1 MWRARLLSERDVV
14 EAAPAGAALQPAVA
28 APEVVLQR
36 CFSYSGALGRCAA
49 RGVCRDWRRVASCGA
64 AWRSEYARR
73 WWHVPDEDDWRAAYG
88 ARVAAERSCLR
99 SLAAGA
105 GATRGERPR
114 FAAAAEGAALGA
126 PAALLELLARVG
138 CAAGAPFCVHQF
150 DVGGRRGGRERE
162 PVVRRAPDRRDAARD
177 ARGYLAFLDEGAARA
192 AVHPALDRSLGPAA
206 APPSE
211 RAAALARATARDRLG
226 KSAAAC
232 VALAMERAALA
243 RATARDRLGKSAAAC
258 LALAMAALAEGRAGP
273 VDCLE
278 HGAARVS
285 RGFRVFYDEVGVDAE
300 IARLAARAA
309 AAAAGGDEVAIVR
322 ACERV
327 LFEGDEPLAGNAAD
341 YYNADN
347 SFLDRVLET
356 RKGIPISMACVLVA
370 VAERAGVARG
380 ALRPVNAP
388 GHFLLEYAPGG
399 FFLDCFRRSE
409 TAAAGALSRDQVCA
423 FVARHNNL
431 TPENAA
437 LALERALAR
446 SPAPADVARRSVRNL
461 SALYQ
466 GAREVYDA
474 AALAC
479 AAVDRSLGD
488 LPLPADAETFDRVRV
503 DVIRRGNRVQTKLK
517 LVDDEGLLLL
527 PRSLAADVRGLLAA
541 LDEAEGHPSSR
552 SPLLLPLCMGLSRLA
567 AQANAEL
574 VAQGFEH
581 AFLGSP
587 RLSGHF

>member
-1 MWRARLLSERDVV
+1 MWRARLLSDRDVV
-14 EAAPAGAALQPAVA
+14 ESAPAGAALQPAVE

-105 GATRGERPR
+105 GATRAERPR
-114 FAAAAEGAALGA
+114 CAAAAEGAALGA

-138 CAAGAPFCVHQF
+138 CAAGAPFCVYQF
-150 DVGGRRGGRERE
+150 DVGSRRGGRERK
-162 PVVRRAPDRRDAARD
+162 PVVRPAPDRRDAARD
-177 ARGYLAFLDEGAARA
+177 AHGYLAFLDAGAARA
-192 AVHPALDRSLGPAA
+192 AVHPALDRSLDPAA
-206 APPSE
+206 PPPSE
-211 RAAALARATARDRLG
+211 REAL
-226 KSAAAC
+226 
-232 VALAMERAALA
+232 E

-300 IARLAARAA
+300 IARLAARAVA
-309 AAAAGGDEVAIVR
+309 AAAAGDEVAIVR
-322 ACERV
+322 ACERI

-341 YYNADN
+341 YYNAEN

-437 LALERALAR
+437 LALERAFAR

-461 SALYQ
+461 ASLYQ

-574 VAQGFEH
+574 VAQGFEN

-587 RLSGHF
+587 RRSGHF